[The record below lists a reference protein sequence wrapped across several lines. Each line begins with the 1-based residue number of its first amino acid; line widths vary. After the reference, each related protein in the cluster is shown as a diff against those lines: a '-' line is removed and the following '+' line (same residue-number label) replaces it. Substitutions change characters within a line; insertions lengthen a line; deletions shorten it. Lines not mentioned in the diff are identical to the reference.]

1 MNINNLS
8 LLFLFYLL
16 STRTE
21 VYIVLSENFLTHQ
34 ENFKDFQLTLLHINY
49 DENRFLHNLYKT
61 VKEKLPPEQEAILKK
76 CFSRKNII
84 ATNEPLNFLKKLSIQ
99 SLDEKK
105 IIKENLITIIEIA
118 QPFSTKEYIFN
129 IKIKIFDKK
138 SMKGTSL
145 EHPCFWLSLDNC
157 SENSFKQIF
166 LP

>member
-61 VKEKLPPEQEAILKK
+61 VKEKLPHKQE
-76 CFSRKNII
+76 
-84 ATNEPLNFLKKLSIQ
+84 
-99 SLDEKK
+99 
-105 IIKENLITIIEIA
+105 EI
-118 QPFSTKEYIFN
+118 
-129 IKIKIFDKK
+129 
-138 SMKGTSL
+138 
-145 EHPCFWLSLDNC
+145 
-157 SENSFKQIF
+157 
-166 LP
+166 